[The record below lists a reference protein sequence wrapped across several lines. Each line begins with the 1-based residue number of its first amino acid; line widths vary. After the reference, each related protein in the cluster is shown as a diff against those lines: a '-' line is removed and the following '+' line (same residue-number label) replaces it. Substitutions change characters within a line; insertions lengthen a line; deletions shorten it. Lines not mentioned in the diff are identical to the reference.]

1 MDLAAEFIDRH
12 KEKGHRMAEN
22 SSFGRLASP
31 LNSASAAPLPLPVA
45 EKGISGPS
53 QGPQDNAGQA
63 KNNTFPRQAR
73 GK

>member
-1 MDLAAEFIDRH
+1 
-12 KEKGHRMAEN
+12 MAEN

-31 LNSASAAPLPLPVA
+31 LNSASVAPFPLPVE

-63 KNNTFPRQAR
+63 KKNTFPRQAR